1 MTASGQHP
9 IFHLRMYGPQAA
21 VFAESFTGR
30 LRYSGSSLGCHL
42 ACLIA
47 GGSAPLIA
55 AWLLSEFNSPYA
67 IAGYI
72 SICAAVSLIATALMT
87 DYTGKDIE
95 AE

>member
-55 AWLLSEFNSPYA
+55 AWLLSEFNSLYA

-72 SICAAVSLIATALMT
+72 SICAA
-87 DYTGKDIE
+87 TGEVTRE
-95 AE
+95 AAVEAFAKSWRHE